1 AREGLEDG
9 LALVMRVLSAQVVD
23 VQRDLRVIDEAAE
36 ELGGEVDVEAADE
49 RARERHV
56 PLQPGTSGEIDD
68 DARERL
74 VERNV
79 GMAVATDALLVADRA
94 RDRLAERDADVL
106 DRVVR
111 VDVQVAFAL
120 DLQIDESVTR
130 DLVEHVVE
138 ERHAA
143 GELALAGAVEID
155 EDPHAGLGG
164 IAADFGAAHRVPEE

>member
-1 AREGLEDG
+1 
-9 LALVMRVLSAQVVD
+9 
-23 VQRDLRVIDEAAE
+23 
-36 ELGGEVDVEAADE
+36 ADE

-106 DRVVR
+106 DRVGAGEVR
-111 VDVQVAFAL
+111 VACAL
-120 DLQIDESVTR
+120 DFQIAESVTR
-130 DLVEHVVE
+130 ERVGHVVE
-138 ERHAA
+138 ARHAA

-164 IAADFGAAHRVPEE
+164 IAADFGAAHRVPEEIGASGRARFRAFRAAPRTAGRSPPRFRPSAAGSCAADRAFYRRP